1 MAGCYPDGSC
11 LCYMDEKI
19 ERVAVLGV
27 ASLAILI
34 FVASRAGGL
43 VWVKEYLGVV
53 PVLLGFTVLVFLL
66 GFVAFKLFRSR
77 ARGYRSLGWSVE
89 GQDRG
94 LLVVH
99 RNGHLTLLRAFE
111 VISSPRY
118 QEAEPWSSGKPALQ
132 NTLEGI
138 TRIGVGA
145 TIVTT
150 ISHSATGSEGG
161 SPQPLLRTFVT
172 VTDHCNE
179 ASRNDTDA
187 RLEAQVQAL
196 QSALMASTRGCRVDS
211 LHDEELASLAERI
224 FYEKA
229 MVETAKESNCTT
241 EVMSSLH
248 LVESKA
254 SDIVEGST
262 LPTVRNHEGLR
273 IGRVMFAGTAG
284 EFWDLPRSSVSKHMV
299 IFGATGSGKSNTCK
313 LLVRLLTDNGVPV
326 LILDCH
332 NEYSDVAREVGATIM
347 ELDGSRHLD
356 VLHPFQVADF
366 SDHVSIVTDAFNN
379 VFHFTASQYFMFREI
394 LAQTLAMSRIADG
407 LAGLAQVVES
417 LEQYSPNSYYENE
430 TKFALLRRLK
440 PLVQGEAKKA
450 FVDGSPIKIGDVTS
464 YTCDLRLGSIKDA
477 DLRNLF
483 STMALALL
491 YEYRLIQGASQL
503 RHATLVEESQNI
515 VPYRDRTQEPSLFEK
530 MFFEMRKYGESLVL
544 VAQFPSQVFPDIVK
558 SAGVK
563 IVHRMTETADS
574 GVAMDLMGLNRRMYS
589 QLKHMPVGRALVLT
603 DLNEEPL
610 TVHFPEF
617 SPSSRNSFADLTT
630 STNPAAS

>member
-1 MAGCYPDGSC
+1 
-11 LCYMDEKI
+11 MDEKI
-19 ERVAVLGV
+19 ERATVLGV

-34 FVASRAGGL
+34 FVVSKAGGV
-43 VWVKEYLGVV
+43 VWIKEYLGVV
-53 PVLLGFTVLVFLL
+53 PVLLGSTALVLLL
-66 GFVAFKLFRSR
+66 GFIALRLFKSR
-77 ARGYRSLGWSVE
+77 AGGYRSLGWGVE
-89 GQDRG
+89 GQDGG
-94 LLVVH
+94 LLVMH

-111 VISSPRY
+111 VLSSPRY
-118 QEAEPWSSGKPALQ
+118 QEAEQWGSSKPALQ
-132 NTLEGI
+132 NTLEGM

-150 ISHSATGSEGG
+150 ISHSTPGSESD
-161 SPQPLLRTFVT
+161 SPQPLLRTFVI
-172 VTDHCNE
+172 VTDHCDE
-179 ASRNDTDA
+179 TSKNDTDA

-196 QSALMASTRGCRVDS
+196 ESALMASTRGCKVTS
-211 LHDEELASLAERI
+211 LQDGELASLAERI

-229 MVETAKESNCTT
+229 VAERASDSNCTT

-262 LPTVRNHEGLR
+262 LPTARDHKGLR

-284 EFWDLPRSSVSKHMV
+284 EFLDLPQSSISKHMV
-299 IFGATGSGKSNTCK
+299 IFGATGSGKSNTGK
-313 LLVRLLTDNGVPV
+313 LLVRLLTDNRVPV

-332 NEYSDVAREVGATIM
+332 NEYSDAAREVGATVLK
-347 ELDGSRHLD
+347 LDGSRHLD
-356 VLHPFQVADF
+356 MLHPFQVADF

-394 LAQTLAMSRIADG
+394 LTQTLAMSRIADET
-407 LAGLAQVVES
+407 AGMAQVVES

-440 PLVQGEAKKA
+440 PLVQGEAKKT
-450 FVDGSPIKIGDVTS
+450 FVDGSPIKIGDITS
-464 YTCDLRLGSIKDA
+464 CACDLRLGDIKDA
-477 DLRNLF
+477 SLRNLF

-503 RHATLVEESQNI
+503 KHVTLIEESQNI

-563 IVHRMTETADS
+563 VVHRMTETADS

-589 QLKHMPVGRALVLT
+589 QLKHLPVGRALVLT

-610 TVHFPEF
+610 TVQFPEF
-617 SPSSRNSFADLTT
+617 SPSSRNSFADFTT
-630 STNPAAS
+630 SANPMAS